1 MSDTSEKPQTSI
13 RHYAYTQ
20 ALSPCRWAWEF
31 LRRNSQF
38 LADAALH
45 ANHTMS
51 VRRIRHDIKLIA
63 PQTNQHKAR
72 KWGLAFFP
80 DPSRNGYEAEV
91 FWSSLHSRN
100 QVHVQIS
107 PSATG
112 RYCDIYKQAIRSC
125 QITHLIDANGDEHLL
140 IKRCGQVIQAR
151 CSGISLLSPVPV
163 EAGFLI
169 SRTGELN
176 ESFRA
181 LQNALQIFKQHPP
194 PTTCWT
200 RTNLSLRNALIA
212 YDCLTAGRSIRE
224 TAIMIYGRERTSAE
238 WKSPGRA
245 MKDQIRRSRSK
256 GRELVNG
263 GYTRLLEMPRP
274 AGTQR

>member
-1 MSDTSEKPQTSI
+1 MSDTSEKPQASLS
-13 RHYAYTQ
+13 HYAYTQ

-45 ANHTMS
+45 ANHKMS
-51 VRRIRHDIKLIA
+51 VRRISRDIKLIA
-63 PQTNQHKAR
+63 PQTIQNNAKQ
-72 KWGLAFFP
+72 WGLVFFP
-80 DPSRNGYEAEV
+80 DPARNGYEAEV
-91 FWSSLHSRN
+91 FWSSPHPRN
-100 QVHVQIS
+100 LVHVQIS
-107 PSATG
+107 PSSTG
-112 RYCDIYKQAIRSC
+112 RHCDIYKQVIRSC
-125 QITHLIDANGDEHLL
+125 QVTHLVDKEGGEHLL

-151 CSGISLLSPVPV
+151 CSGMSLLSPLPV

-169 SRTGELN
+169 SETDELK

-181 LQNALQIFKQHPP
+181 LHNALQMFRPHPTP
-194 PTTCWT
+194 TCWT

-224 TAIMIYGRERTSAE
+224 TAIIIYGRERTSAE
-238 WKSPGRA
+238 WRSPGRA
-245 MKDQIRRSRSK
+245 MKDQIRRSRRK

-263 GYTRLLEMPRP
+263 GYTRLLEMPHP
-274 AGTQR
+274 AGPQR

>member
-1 MSDTSEKPQTSI
+1 MSDTSEKPQASLS
-13 RHYAYTQ
+13 HYAYTQ

-45 ANHTMS
+45 ANHKMS
-51 VRRIRHDIKLIA
+51 VRRIRRDIKLIA
-63 PQTNQHKAR
+63 PQTIQHNAKQ
-72 KWGLAFFP
+72 WGLVFFP
-80 DPSRNGYEAEV
+80 DPARNGYEAEV
-91 FWSSLHSRN
+91 FWSSPHPRN
-100 QVHVQIS
+100 LVHVQIS

-112 RYCDIYKQAIRSC
+112 RHCDIYKQVIRSC
-125 QITHLIDANGDEHLL
+125 QVTHL
-140 IKRCGQVIQAR
+140 VIQAR
-151 CSGISLLSPVPV
+151 CSGMSLLSPLPV

-169 SRTGELN
+169 SETGELK

-181 LQNALQIFKQHPP
+181 LHNALQMFRPHPTP
-194 PTTCWT
+194 TCWT

-224 TAIMIYGRERTSAE
+224 TAIIIYGRERTSAE
-238 WKSPGRA
+238 WRSPGRA
-245 MKDQIRRSRSK
+245 MKDQIRRSRKK

-263 GYTRLLEMPRP
+263 GYTRLLEMPHP
-274 AGTQR
+274 AGPQR